1 MKENYSSDEENDI
14 GGDQPGINF
23 VKDDTF
29 ENILDMSVIENMKK
43 NKILLTTDKM
53 NQVIERYIAA
63 KKKDPNANIIN
74 EDFLHLVW
82 SICKMNKIY
91 NKESDDDYILSQIRQ
106 NFAYEFLLCCY
117 KLDLSIKN
125 LHPSSYLYELC
136 RDSALYGDSLIKIAF
151 LNEKKPINIKFLYWL
166 EESGYFDKSCSSIT
180 LENFIKKRTE
190 QNIGNYEFDSY
201 DEFNQFIGKKKK
213 EEEKEKEKKN
223 EKYEGASVYVT
234 ELLKVLKKEN
244 KFLEPAELE
253 ELAKGE
259 YKLST
264 GEVQGFQYT
273 RICLKKPQDLT
284 EDDIADWLS
293 QDALYVNKMG
303 ISNDKKIYRR
313 QARKKYWA
321 YVKCIFFGDAKKDIR
336 GLFNT
341 KNLSDEDLRKALE
354 IILERGGKGY
364 LFLDIDE
371 VADKADIFQ
380 GGEDISWFI
389 DDVKELRN
397 QLLSKYK
404 VSNTEELHNQFL
416 SEGNSNSML
425 SDKKVYQKE
434 NSTRRIVSGAI
445 LLLIGIVG
453 CGVVLGIGLASKL
466 AVALLFL
473 FVFMTITGALCL
485 FWKKI
490 SGCLS
495 MCCPKISGLP
505 DHQKQNYKEQGQFI
519 DQTYPGSLLKNET
532 IKE

>member
-1 MKENYSSDEENDI
+1 MKENHSGNEENGI
-14 GGDQPGINF
+14 SGDQPGISF

-43 NKILLTTDKM
+43 NKTLLTTDKM

-63 KKKDPNANIIN
+63 KKKDPNANIID

-82 SICKMNKIY
+82 SICKMHRIY
-91 NKESDDDYILSQIRQ
+91 EKGFDKQYQINYILSQIRQ

-117 KLDLSIKN
+117 KLSLGPKT

-136 RDSALYGDSLIKIAF
+136 QDSGLHGDGLIKRAF
-151 LNEKKPINIKFLYWL
+151 LQGKKPINIKFLYWL

-253 ELAKGE
+253 RLAKKEFKYAEGM
-259 YKLST
+259 
-264 GEVQGFQYT
+264 QGYFYS
-273 RICLKKPQDLT
+273 RICLKNPKNLTKDDWDGWVEQDT
-284 EDDIADWLS
+284 KYAN
-293 QDALYVNKMG
+293 AMG

-416 SEGNSNSML
+416 SEGNSN
-425 SDKKVYQKE
+425 DKKVYQKE

-445 LLLIGIVG
+445 LLVLGIIG

-490 SGCLS
+490 SGCLN
-495 MCCPKISGLP
+495 MCCPKISRLP
-505 DHQKQNYKEQGQFI
+505 DHQKPNYKEYGQFI
-519 DQTYPGSLLKNET
+519 NQTYPGSNLEDKT